1 MPLPHPA
8 VAFWTNPLTTGE
20 RAIIYYSLV
29 VAGIAMLAM
38 FVRTWTSRQEVG
50 SRYRPALFA
59 SLGVTG
65 AAFLSY
71 VVLVLK
77 FDLGYTQTG
86 GDATGAGSMWM
97 PNKDAIWS
105 WAPRYM
111 DWSITVP
118 LLTAELIAVS
128 ALVGL
133 AATRVRAIA
142 MPAAFLMIFTGYL
155 GGVVIGDG
163 NSLAA
168 LWTWGIISAL
178 FMVVLYVLFVYVL
191 LQARGRIS
199 AESARALKL
208 AVILQLVVFFAYPII
223 FGFQGYT
230 ARDGAWTVA
239 AQVTLSLAD
248 IAAKVGFGSLIHK
261 LAKLRTAEDVA
272 AGEETHPESVWVSS
286 AKKADA
292 VLPPIK
298 DTGRDRPRPGAQG
311 SGDPRAAGVVVEE
324 LLVAEVTDV
333 PGGRQTGKPARDRR

>member
-1 MPLPHPA
+1 MPLPHLQ

-20 RAIIYYSLV
+20 RTMIYYSLV
-29 VAGIAMLAM
+29 VAGLAMLVM
-38 FVRTWTSRQEVG
+38 FVRTWTSRQEIG
-50 SRYRPALFA
+50 PRYRPAIFA
-59 SLGVTG
+59 GLGVVG

-77 FDLGYTQTG
+77 FDLGYTRTG

-97 PNKDAIWS
+97 PNENAIWS

-118 LLTAELIAVS
+118 LLTIELVAVS

-133 AATRVRAIA
+133 AATRVRAIGVA
-142 MPAAFLMIFTGYL
+142 AAFLMIFTGYL

-168 LWTWGIISAL
+168 LWTWGIISGV
-178 FMVVLYVLFVYVL
+178 FMVVLYLVFIYVL
-191 LQARGRIS
+191 AQAKGRLS
-199 AESARALKL
+199 TESARTLKL

-230 ARDGAWTVA
+230 AKDGAWTVA

-248 IAAKVGFGSLIHK
+248 IVAKVGFGSLIHK
-261 LAKLRTAEDVA
+261 VAKLRTAEDVA
-272 AGEETHPESVWVSS
+272 AGVDTHPESVWISS
-286 AKKADA
+286 TKKADA
-292 VLPPIK
+292 VLPPIT
-298 DTGRDRPRPGAQG
+298 D
-311 SGDPRAAGVVVEE
+311 SGDRTRAGAAG
-324 LLVAEVTDV
+324 
-333 PGGRQTGKPARDRR
+333 ARDRGADGILLVEETVVGSPSASRKRGATNRDRR